1 MSKRTFEDLVWKEVV
16 YPRPF
21 DEEKICEILS
31 HIAVV
36 TPRGPI
42 VLEAR
47 SHGGYVKHFIGA
59 DSHYI
64 TKIVNTIKAH
74 GDIQLY
80 PVHDHIR
87 IPVSTARQ
95 LTVSHPGLAL
105 KTETTS
111 ATIRAGL
118 AALAAVQDEEES
130 VVQIVLG
137 KSFKPQFTPKYIPDP
152 HESWLRTIM
161 FGVDEAPVDTR
172 KSIKE
177 KNEQHC
183 FETCIRIGASGK
195 NQLSRIGR
203 INNIYN
209 AFCTLESAGVR
220 VKLSSEKAVNLN
232 LANVPWHFPLRLS
245 VKELSSFTLL
255 PFGEEELPGT
265 IGLHPKH
272 ILPPEWYREPT
283 NRIQDRT
290 FAKSMNGWNE
300 TKLSISPEDSLEHL
314 IVTGPTGSGKSTLLE
329 HLILSDIY
337 AGRSVLVIDPKQDL
351 VNRILECAPESRQ
364 EDIVVIDPSD
374 PSPVGFNPLA
384 LPGDKTLIADAILA
398 VFKEVFS
405 ENWGIRSQDV
415 LSAALLTLAQT
426 DGASLLWLPALL
438 TDEKF
443 RHSITDKLTDKIVLK
458 PFWKNYDSMRES
470 ERRTEIAPVLNKVR
484 QFLYRSGLRNILG
497 QSNPKFQLTDLFF
510 KRKIILV
517 PLNKGT
523 IGSESARL
531 LGSLIVSL
539 TWTLALSRAKIPAY
553 KRHTISMY
561 IDELQDYLSLPTDL
575 SDALAQARG
584 LGVGITMAHQYRAQL
599 PPDIRAGID
608 ANARN
613 KIVFGLNASDAKEVA
628 TMAPELD
635 ALDFITLPRYE
646 IYANFMSDGKAT
658 GWIRG
663 TTMPPQKALR
673 SPAEFKA
680 ISQANYGVP
689 SEDTERA
696 FIKLLQSC
704 EEEMSSEVVNTS
716 FGRRKD

>member
-1 MSKRTFEDLVWKEVV
+1 MTKRTFEHLVWKEVV

-36 TPRGPI
+36 TPRGPVI
-42 VLEAR
+42 LEAR
-47 SHGGYVKHFIGA
+47 SHGGYVKHFIGV
-59 DSHYI
+59 DNHYI

-80 PVHDHIR
+80 PVHEHVR
-87 IPVSTARQ
+87 TPVITARQ

-105 KTETTS
+105 KTETTT

-118 AALAAVQDEEES
+118 AALAAVQAEEES
-130 VVQIVLG
+130 VVQVVLG

-183 FETCIRIGASGK
+183 FEACIRIGVSGE
-195 NQLSRIGR
+195 NQFRRITR
-203 INNIYN
+203 INSIYN

-220 VKLSSEKAVNLN
+220 VKLSSEKAINLN
-232 LANVPWHFPLRLS
+232 QVNIPWHFPLRLS
-245 VKELSSFTLL
+245 VKELSAFTLL
-255 PFGEEELPGT
+255 PFGEEEFPGT
-265 IGLHPKH
+265 VGLHPKRL
-272 ILPPEWYREPT
+272 LPPEWYQEPT
-283 NRIQDRT
+283 NRIHDRT
-290 FAKSMNGWNE
+290 FAICKNGLNN
-300 TKLSISPEDSLEHL
+300 TKLSLSPEDSLEHL
-314 IVTGPTGSGKSTLLE
+314 IITGPTGSGKSTLLE

-337 AGRSVLVIDPKQDL
+337 AGRSVLVIDPKQEL
-351 VNRILECAPESRQ
+351 INRILECTPESRK
-364 EDIVVIDPSD
+364 EDVVVIDPSD
-374 PSPVGFNPLA
+374 PAPVGFNPLA

-405 ENWGIRSQDV
+405 ENWGIRSQDI

-426 DGASLLWLPALL
+426 NGASLLWLPTLL
-438 TDEKF
+438 TNEKF
-443 RHSITDKLTDKIVLK
+443 RHRITDKLTDEIVLK
-458 PFWKNYDSMRES
+458 PFWKNYDAMRES

-484 QFLYRSGLRNILG
+484 QFLYRPGLRNILG
-497 QSNPKFQLTDLFF
+497 QSDPKFQLTDLFF

-517 PLNKGT
+517 PLNKGA

-531 LGSLIVSL
+531 LGSLIVGI

-553 KRHTISMY
+553 KRHIISMY
-561 IDELQDYLSLPTDL
+561 IDELQDYLALPTDL

-613 KIVFGLNASDAKEVA
+613 KIAFGLNASDAKEVA
-628 TMAPELD
+628 AMAPELD

-646 IYANFMSDGKAT
+646 IYANFMSEGKTT

-663 TTMPPQKALR
+663 VTMPPRKALH
-673 SPAEFKA
+673 SPAELKA
-680 ISQANYGVP
+680 ISQTNYGVP
-689 SEDTERA
+689 HEDTERE
-696 FIKLLQSC
+696 FIRLLKSC
-704 EEEMSSEVVNTS
+704 EDEVPPEIANTS